1 MTETEQMI
9 EDCINRQDKMND
21 WEQGF
26 IQSLEEKGTA
36 NITAMQLAKLE
47 QIWERIT

>member
-9 EDCINRQDKMND
+9 QDCINRQEKMSE

-26 IQSLEEKGTA
+26 VQSLEEKGS
-36 NITAMQLAKLE
+36 IHLTAMQLAKLE